1 MFALWKRQ
9 PRTTRKM
16 SRSERYREYE
26 RSSYSRRVYRECR
39 DCGHS
44 RRRRNSCDC
53 WDSDG
58 PEPWAPP
65 RDPRPGHG
73 HVQIAL
79 PEPPAP
85 PPPPPPLPCNCQCC
99 RPQTTAPP
107 CHCTGCCAK
116 NGMPN
121 CCCPV
126 APQSN
131 CRCIGCPRPALP
143 PPAHFTIPVVDC
155 STGRNRTRNGETY
168 TVRIAPEAI
177 ADDIISLLAPD
188 RRRKKVIVRWKD
200 GYSEKLDE
208 LITMD
213 ELRRK
218 GKHLV
223 VEDRDRERRCAH

>member
-9 PRTTRKM
+9 PSTTRKM

-26 RSSYSRRVYRECR
+26 RSYTRRVYRECR
-39 DCGHS
+39 GCGHS
-44 RRRRNSCDC
+44 RRRRDSCDC
-53 WDSDG
+53 WGSDG
-58 PEPWAPP
+58 LELCSP

-73 HVQIAL
+73 HVQIAM
-79 PEPPAP
+79 PESAAP
-85 PPPPPPLPCNCQCC
+85 PTPSLCDCQCC
-99 RPQTTAPP
+99 HPQKSAPP

-143 PPAHFTIPVVDC
+143 LPAHFTIPVVDC
-155 STGRNRTRNGETY
+155 SAGRNRVRNGETY
-168 TVRIAPEAI
+168 TITVAPEAI
-177 ADDIISLLAPD
+177 VDDIISLLAPD

-200 GYSEKLDE
+200 GYSEKLDG
-208 LITMD
+208 LITLE
-213 ELRRK
+213 ELKRK

-223 VEDRDRERRCAH
+223 VEDRDRDRDREGRCAH